1 MSGVFRAPGLRASAP
16 LLVVAALA
24 CLPLVLPGR
33 FWLHVFNI
41 TLIYALLAL
50 GQNIITGWCGML
62 TLGQAAFLGLG
73 AYTSA
78 LLVMRLGVPWIVA
91 FLAAGVLSAG
101 VGALLALPCL
111 RVKSD
116 FLSLVTIAFNQ
127 IFFVVANNWIDL
139 TRGPMGVPNV
149 PAIALFGWPLR
160 TTALQFWFFLAVV
173 TAVYA
178 GAGRLTAGPI
188 GRAWAMIRD
197 DETAARAM
205 GVPVTRYKVMAFAIG
220 CFVCG
225 LAGSLYAHY
234 LRIVSPDMFRLEESL
249 VMMQMAILGGLASL
263 PGSALG
269 ALLMVMIPEA
279 LRSSQPWL
287 VTLRPGI
294 AGAVLVAM
302 MIWRPN
308 GLLGATAPGRTPLRA
323 LRAGLRRLRPGAA
336 VATDAVR

>member
-1 MSGVFRAPGLRASAP
+1 MTGQSGLRRLKGIAPFLAVAVLACAP
-16 LLVVAALA
+16 LVV
-24 CLPLVLPGR
+24 PSR
-33 FWLHVFNI
+33 FWLHVCNI
-41 TLIYALLAL
+41 TLLYAMLAL

-73 AYTSA
+73 AYTSS

-91 FLAAGVLSAG
+91 FAAAGLLSAA

-127 IFFVVANNWIDL
+127 IFFVVANNWLDL
-139 TRGPMGVPNV
+139 TRGPMGLPNV
-149 PAIALFGWPLR
+149 PPVNLFGWTLR
-160 TTALQFWFFLAVV
+160 TAASQFWLILAV
-173 TAVYA
+173 AVLIYA
-178 GAGRLTAGPI
+178 AVGRLTAGPI

-197 DETAARAM
+197 DEIAARAM

-249 VMMQMAILGGLASL
+249 IMMQMAILGGLASL

-269 ALLMVMIPEA
+269 AFLMVMIPEA

-294 AGAVLVAM
+294 AGAILVAM
-302 MIWRPN
+302 MVWRPN
-308 GLLGATAPGRTPLRA
+308 GLLGATAPGRTPLRM
-323 LRAGLRRLRPGAA
+323 LRSGLKRLRVTGRLAPD
-336 VATDAVR
+336 VSR

>member
-1 MSGVFRAPGLRASAP
+1 MTPRLGLKPLAP
-16 LLVVAALA
+16 LLCVVLLA
-24 CLPLVLPGR
+24 CVPLLVPGR
-33 FWLHVFNI
+33 FWLHVLSI
-41 TLIYALLAL
+41 TLIYAVLAL
-50 GQNIITGWCGML
+50 GQNVITGWCGML

-73 AYTSA
+73 AYASA
-78 LLVMRLGVPWIVA
+78 LLVMRLGVPWVVA
-91 FLAAGVLSAG
+91 FLAAGLLSAA

-127 IFFVVANNWIDL
+127 IFFVAANNWIDL

-149 PAIALFGWPLR
+149 PPISLFGWTMGTAPLR
-160 TTALQFWFFLAVV
+160 YWFLLGVAVV
-173 TAVYA
+173 IYA
-178 GAGRLTAGPI
+178 GVGRLTAGPI

-197 DETAARAM
+197 DEVAARAM
-205 GVPVTRYKVMAFAIG
+205 GVAVTRYKVLAFATG
-220 CFVCG
+220 CLVCG

-249 VMMQMAILGGLASL
+249 VLMQMAILGGLASL

-269 ALLMVMIPEA
+269 AFLMVMIPEA

-294 AGAVLVAM
+294 AGAILVAM
-302 MIWRPN
+302 MVWRPN
-308 GLLGATAPGRTPLRA
+308 GLLGATVPGRTPLRM
-323 LRAGLRRLRPGAA
+323 LGAGLKRLLTPAATAPRPM
-336 VATDAVR
+336 R

>member
-1 MSGVFRAPGLRASAP
+1 MTERPEAGRWRSLLP
-16 LLVVAALA
+16 LLGLVALA
-24 CLPLVLPGR
+24 CLPLVAPGR
-33 FWLHVFNI
+33 FWTHICTV
-41 TLIYALLAL
+41 TLLYAMLAL
-50 GQNIITGWCGML
+50 GQNVITGWCGML

-78 LLVMRLGVPWIVA
+78 LLVMRLGVPWLLA
-91 FLAAGVLSAG
+91 LPAAGLVSAA

-111 RVKSD
+111 RLKSD

-127 IFFVVANNWIDL
+127 IFFVVANNWLDL
-139 TRGPMGVPNV
+139 TRGPMGMPNV
-149 PAIALFGWPLR
+149 PPMTLFGYALR
-160 TTALQFWFFLAVV
+160 TPASQFWFILAV
-173 TAVYA
+173 AALVYA
-178 GAGRLTAGPI
+178 AVGRIAAGPV

-197 DETAARAM
+197 DEIAARAM
-205 GVPVTRYKVMAFAIG
+205 GVPVTRYKVKAFAIG

-249 VMMQMAILGGLASL
+249 LMMQMAILGGLASL

-294 AGAVLVAM
+294 AGGILVAM

-308 GLLGATAPGRTPLRA
+308 GLLGATAPGRTPLRL
-323 LRAGLRRLRPGAA
+323 LRAGLLRLSPSFASDVGR
-336 VATDAVR
+336 

>member
-1 MSGVFRAPGLRASAP
+1 MMSWHARLRTAAP
-16 LLVVAALA
+16 LLALVVAA
-24 CLPLVLPGR
+24 CLPLVWPEH
-33 FWLHVFNI
+33 FWLHVFNL
-41 TLIYALLAL
+41 TLLYALLAL

-78 LLVMRLGVPWIVA
+78 LLVTRLGVPWVLA
-91 FLAAGVLSAG
+91 FLCAGFLSAG
-101 VGALLALPCL
+101 IGALLALPCL

-139 TRGPMGVPNV
+139 TRGPMGMPNV
-149 PAIALFGWPLR
+149 PPINLFGFALR
-160 TTALQFWFFLAVV
+160 TTALQFWFFLAIM
-173 TAVYA
+173 TLVYA
-178 GAGRLTAGPI
+178 GVGGITAGPI

-197 DETAARAM
+197 DETAARAV
-205 GVPVTRYKVMAFAIG
+205 GVDVTRYKVLAFAIG

-249 VMMQMAILGGLASL
+249 LMMQMAILGGLASL
-263 PGSALG
+263 PGSILG
-269 ALLMVMIPEA
+269 AFLMVMIPEA

-294 AGAVLVAM
+294 AGAILVGM

-308 GLLGATAPGRTPLRA
+308 GLLGATAPARTPLRGA
-323 LRAGLRRLRPGAA
+323 RSALRRLLGVFARTPGMA
-336 VATDAVR
+336 R